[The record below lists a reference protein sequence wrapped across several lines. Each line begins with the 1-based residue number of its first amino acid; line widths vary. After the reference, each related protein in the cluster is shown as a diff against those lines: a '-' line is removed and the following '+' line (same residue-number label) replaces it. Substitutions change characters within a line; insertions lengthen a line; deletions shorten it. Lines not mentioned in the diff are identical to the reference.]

1 MSKNTKNKKRAFT
14 LIEIVVVIGLVGVLV
29 AILLTTINMNR
40 VKEKETALLS
50 SNFYQ
55 AVQNATIYMA
65 RRPELVDTDDN
76 GKFSL
81 EEYFSFYTK
90 KLEGEKE
97 DSCLIF
103 QGKLG
108 DITKT
113 PDSDDETE
121 ESSDGEEEDDLTSDM
136 LCSRFNGGII
146 AGFYYKPECDLE
158 LNVYEYL
165 DLDIEEDERASR
177 HITKACGL
185 IVYGVEQS
193 ILGSNTG
200 ILGQNIF
207 AIATTNKNIKYK

>member
-1 MSKNTKNKKRAFT
+1 MSKNTQNKKRAFT
-14 LIEIVVVIGLVGVLV
+14 LIEIVVVLGLIGIMI
-29 AILLTTINMNR
+29 AILLTTMNMSK
-40 VKEKETALLS
+40 VKEKETSLLS

-65 RRPELVDTDDN
+65 RRPELVDTDDD
-76 GKFSL
+76 GKFNL

-97 DSCLIF
+97 NDCSVF
-103 QGKLG
+103 QGRLG
-108 DITKT
+108 DITKA
-113 PDSDDETE
+113 PNSSDETA
-121 ESSDGEEEDDLTSDM
+121 EDSGGKEDEDLTSDM

-146 AGFYYKPECDLE
+146 GGFYYKPECDLE

-193 ILGSNTG
+193 ISNADNG